1 MHLTIIMKRILGLIA
16 YASVPTVINAVQIS
30 VDETAPSN
38 PVFDAYVSYSI
49 EFSSFPDY
57 AGKTPC
63 TIAEFDSF

>member
-1 MHLTIIMKRILGLIA
+1 MTIIMKRILGLIV
-16 YASVPTVINAVQIS
+16 YASVPAVTNAVQIS
-30 VDETAPSN
+30 VDETGPSN